1 MKRFVSVLLVLLLMS
16 GIGLEV
22 FATSDEHVH
31 TPGNWETLQE
41 PTSEADGIQQTTCTT
56 CNMVY
61 TEPLH
66 FWNADYT
73 IDLEPSYEADGSKS
87 IHCAVCDAVSE
98 ESRVSIPALTLGVP
112 VLSAQIEDFK
122 EIRLSWDPIADATGY
137 RIYRQDGDAA
147 PALIATLESGDSGA
161 YTDPAVVYGTTAG
174 SV

>member
-61 TEPLH
+61 RSRCTSGMRITPST
-66 FWNADYT
+66 WNPPMRRT
-73 IDLEPSYEADGSKS
+73 
-87 IHCAVCDAVSE
+87 
-98 ESRVSIPALTLGVP
+98 VP
-112 VLSAQIEDFK
+112 NPFTARSATPFRK
-122 EIRLSWDPIADATGY
+122 KAASAFRL
-137 RIYRQDGDAA
+137 
-147 PALIATLESGDSGA
+147 
-161 YTDPAVVYGTTAG
+161 
-174 SV
+174 

>member
-61 TEPLH
+61 TCLL
-66 FWNADYT
+66 YT
-73 IDLEPSYEADGSKS
+73 SLNKDANMYDRRFSKNKVFHIS
-87 IHCAVCDAVSE
+87 S
-98 ESRVSIPALTLGVP
+98 
-112 VLSAQIEDFK
+112 
-122 EIRLSWDPIADATGY
+122 
-137 RIYRQDGDAA
+137 
-147 PALIATLESGDSGA
+147 
-161 YTDPAVVYGTTAG
+161 
-174 SV
+174 